1 MNPNLKT
8 SSKLR
13 QAFFDI
19 LFPGDIETNPGPF
32 WKKEDDPLDALQN
45 IIDEQADEISDLK
58 ETIEKQGDTITEL
71 KNKITELTDK
81 TSEMKVENDKNNE
94 EILKVNRALESDK
107 KSNAKKFEELSEH
120 DSKFGQELLH
130 QKVRYCQN
138 PNLYSTQL

>member
-1 MNPNLKT
+1 MLPL
-8 SSKLR
+8 
-13 QAFFDI
+13 
-19 LFPGDIETNPGPF
+19 PGDIETNPGPF

-81 TSEMKVENDKNNE
+81 ITKMKVENDKNNE

-130 QKVRYCQN
+130 QKVTCLFATKLLN
-138 PNLYSTQL
+138 ITI